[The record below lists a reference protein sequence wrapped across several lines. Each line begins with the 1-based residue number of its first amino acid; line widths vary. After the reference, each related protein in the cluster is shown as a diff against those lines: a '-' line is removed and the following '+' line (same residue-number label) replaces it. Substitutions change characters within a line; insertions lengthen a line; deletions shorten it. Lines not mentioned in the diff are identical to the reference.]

1 MIRYL
6 ASVLLAAVAGL
17 HVEAQPSFA
26 RLTYEHTD
34 IGIVYDATAE
44 AASPNP

>member
-1 MIRYL
+1 MRNLTALIAAL
-6 ASVLLAAVAGL
+6 GPVLWTAI
-17 HVEAQPSFA
+17 AQPSFA

-44 AASPNP
+44 APSPNP